1 MNLKKYQFI
10 FLIVILAIS
19 LLLNIAFIVIFNTG
33 RNIQENIPNNIQGV
47 VSPLPEIS
55 SFVPQIS
62 PPNAPPPNY

>member
-19 LLLNIAFIVIFNTG
+19 LILNIAFIIIFNTTSNSQ
-33 RNIQENIPNNIQGV
+33 NITDIT
-47 VSPLPEIS
+47 PEVS

>member
-19 LLLNIAFIVIFNTG
+19 LILNIAFIIVFNNTSNTS
-33 RNIQENIPNNIQGV
+33 NITNIT
-47 VSPLPEIS
+47 PEVS

-62 PPNAPPPNY
+62 PPNVSPPNY

>member
-19 LLLNIAFIVIFNTG
+19 LMLNIAFIIVFNTSNTS
-33 RNIQENIPNNIQGV
+33 NITSIT
-47 VSPLPEIS
+47 PEVS

>member
-19 LLLNIAFIVIFNTG
+19 LILNIAFIILFNKMS
-33 RNIQENIPNNIQGV
+33 NVQNAAI

-55 SFVPQIS
+55 SFVPRLS
-62 PPNAPPPNY
+62 PPNTPPPSY